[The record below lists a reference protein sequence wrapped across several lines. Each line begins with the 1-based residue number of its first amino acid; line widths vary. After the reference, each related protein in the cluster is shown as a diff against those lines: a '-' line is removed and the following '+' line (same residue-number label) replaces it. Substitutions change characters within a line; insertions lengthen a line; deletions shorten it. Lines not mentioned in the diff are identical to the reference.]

1 MADARMTRRA
11 VVGAVGACSLWP
23 VLGEASAIEAAP
35 APAAPK
41 AFEAVLQLGASQAGH
56 GNHRWARVDAG
67 EVTGGAVCGSVLA
80 GRLDWHVDP
89 ATGAAEAVATCRVR
103 GTDGRQS
110 DLRHAKLAAVRLD
123 DGSVLLRA
131 HPGT

>member
-23 VLGEASAIEAAP
+23 VLGDALAIEAP
-35 APAAPK
+35 APAAAK
-41 AFEAVLQLGASQAGH
+41 AFEAVLWLGIAQAGD
-56 GNHRWARVDAG
+56 GNHRWAQVAMG
-67 EVTGGAVCGSVLA
+67 EVTGGSLCGSVQS

-103 GTDGRQS
+103 GVDGKMRN
-110 DLRHAKLAAVRLD
+110 LRHAKLAATRRD

-131 HPGT
+131 HPVA